1 MIFSLLGGVGGLTL
15 REYVLVN
22 GFSTGAIGAVAG
34 GIFGFWAIDGI
45 TKHRA
50 TNGLV
55 TLVAQVLNKM
65 VCLMD
70 PPSRLLFFSLSSVR
84 FSSANRFAKDF
95 KKNESHSF
103 LVVVSCVFGFELPQ
117 GRISQVL
124 RQVLPAVE

>member
-55 TLVAQVLNKM
+55 WIE
-65 VCLMD
+65 
-70 PPSRLLFFSLSSVR
+70 
-84 FSSANRFAKDF
+84 FSSGKRLTHR
-95 KKNESHSF
+95 S
-103 LVVVSCVFGFELPQ
+103 
-117 GRISQVL
+117 
-124 RQVLPAVE
+124 

>member
-65 VCLMD
+65 VCLID
-70 PPSRLLFFSLSSVR
+70 PPPRFLSVLCFMSCFCPVFVLFSLRSV
-84 FSSANRFAKDF
+84 
-95 KKNESHSF
+95 
-103 LVVVSCVFGFELPQ
+103 L
-117 GRISQVL
+117 
-124 RQVLPAVE
+124 